1 MRKFSTRLLALIFF
15 MVPVFASAQVT
26 GVVIGDDDNAPLRDV
41 TVTVKG
47 TKTATKTNQAGY
59 YSIQAAKG
67 QVLVFTFV
75 DYAKQEIT
83 VGNDTKINIRLVQAQ
98 KQLGEVVV
106 TAYGVKKSKRELG
119 YTAQDV
125 KGEDIAQTQ
134 RDNWINALA
143 GRVAGA
149 NITPTSGTPGASTSI
164 VDRKSVV

>member
-1 MRKFSTRLLALIFF
+1 MRKLELRIIALLFFLVPLFS
-15 MVPVFASAQVT
+15 SAQVT
-26 GVVIGDDDNAPLRDV
+26 GVVIGDDDNVPLRDV

-59 YSIQAAKG
+59 YSIQASKG

-83 VGNDTKINIRLVQAQ
+83 VGNDLKINIRLVQAQ

-125 KGEDIAQTQ
+125 KGEDISQAQ
-134 RDNWINALA
+134 R
-143 GRVAGA
+143 
-149 NITPTSGTPGASTSI
+149 ITG
-164 VDRKSVV
+164 